1 MSNMNVESSMAK
13 LEEARQLESVQFR
26 LERALQESDERLQAY
41 QRDIQSQKEY
51 LWNSRDEMDHIEKIS
66 ARESI
71 QQAVTTG
78 EFVLDQRKRLVK
90 LRQSPYFGR
99 FDFRMSG
106 NEQPHPVYIGV
117 HHFYDEIDKEN
128 VVYDWR
134 APIACLLYTSPSPR
148 DRQKSRMP
156 SSA

>member
-13 LEEARQLESVQFR
+13 LEEARQLESVQLR
-26 LERALQESDERLQAY
+26 LERALQEADERLDAY
-41 QRDIQSQKEY
+41 QWDIQSQKEY

-99 FDFRMSG
+99 FDF
-106 NEQPHPVYIGV
+106 
-117 HHFYDEIDKEN
+117 F
-128 VVYDWR
+128 
-134 APIACLLYTSPSPR
+134 
-148 DRQKSRMP
+148 
-156 SSA
+156 